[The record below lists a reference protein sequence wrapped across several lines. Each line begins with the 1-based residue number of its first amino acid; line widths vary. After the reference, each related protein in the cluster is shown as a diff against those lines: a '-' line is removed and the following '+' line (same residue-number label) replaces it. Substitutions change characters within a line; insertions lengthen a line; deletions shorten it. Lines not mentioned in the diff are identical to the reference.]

1 MDAERHQR
9 LVWPLLLILTG
20 LLLLLNQLGVL
31 SLSWY
36 AIWHLWPLVLVL
48 IGLDILLNHTRLG
61 AVVFLVVSS
70 AVILLA
76 VALLPRLGH
85 RASNLEDMALSHP
98 VAGIESAEVR
108 LQVGVGELTVSATED
123 AEHLYEALVTHDP
136 SHTKIIHD
144 VATEGDVARI
154 RLRSEHQRSPA
165 GGVAGD
171 RWQVSLNA
179 GVATHLRIDGGL
191 NKIRLDL
198 GGLRLSGLVVNMG
211 VGEVQATLPSRGA
224 YEAAFDGGVGAL
236 TLVVPTDAMVRIRVD
251 AGLGQVTVPAR
262 YARDGSYYVSEGY
275 ERAQALG
282 DDVIEI
288 DIDGGI
294 GAITI
299 R

>member
-1 MDAERHQR
+1 MDAERHQH

-198 GGLRLSGLVVNMG
+198 GGLRLSGLVVNMCRSAMMKKHSYSSWSRTRFFRLPTKCPKCILP
-211 VGEVQATLPSRGA
+211 VGRSP
-224 YEAAFDGGVGAL
+224 
-236 TLVVPTDAMVRIRVD
+236 VRIRF
-251 AGLGQVTVPAR
+251 L
-262 YARDGSYYVSEGY
+262 
-275 ERAQALG
+275 
-282 DDVIEI
+282 VILSPHCSC
-288 DIDGGI
+288 
-294 GAITI
+294 A
-299 R
+299 